1 MPALCGCGFSPS
13 FIAVVFVGD
22 SLLAC
27 SSIMKDFLKKA
38 RERVWLGGDSE
49 RDQSTG
55 LVVFGTLEIAMGV
68 LAFAFAMFL
77 LVLVS
82 ATGLGGMKASHYWI
96 AMGLLFYM
104 TGWFCVMGMGSIKAL
119 RWARTLM
126 LVGSWVTIFFGT
138 LVLALVLYLLPWVY
152 NLLADSGILSPQ
164 TALLALYAGLSLL
177 IVLQL
182 VFPLA
187 AILFYS
193 LKGVQATCERRNPDP
208 CWTDRCPLPL
218 MAMGF
223 VSGLGVST
231 VLLGATTNYV
241 VFMFGQTWTGFAGF
255 AVMAAIASACGY
267 VGWGAFTRKMQAWWA
282 AYAIILLAS
291 SSMMLTFAELEM
303 DQLYERMGYS
313 PDQVA
318 SLQQFPF
325 VSPAVLTFVTCL
337 WGIMACT
344 YLVWVRDCF
353 LPEKNV
359 VVKSYQQRKA
369 EEAAARPAEVSPE
382 AKRPRMR
389 LED

>member
-1 MPALCGCGFSPS
+1 
-13 FIAVVFVGD
+13 
-22 SLLAC
+22 
-27 SSIMKDFLKKA
+27 MKDFFKKA
-38 RERVWLGGDSE
+38 RERVWLEGDPE

-96 AMGLLFYM
+96 AMGLLFYI
-104 TGWFCVMGMGSIKAL
+104 TGWLCVMGVGSIKAL

-138 LVLALVLYLLPWVY
+138 VVLALVLYLLPWVY

-164 TALLALYAGLSLL
+164 TALLALYAALSLL

-187 AILFYS
+187 AILFYN

-218 MAMGF
+218 LAMGF
-223 VSGLGVST
+223 VSAFGVST
-231 VLLGATTNYV
+231 VLLGATTNYAVFVFGRTLTGVPGFCV
-241 VFMFGQTWTGFAGF
+241 VAL
-255 AVMAAIASACGY
+255 IASACGC
-267 VGWGAFTRKMQAWWA
+267 VGWGAFTKKMQAWWA
-282 AYAIILLAS
+282 AYAIILLTS
-291 SSMMLTFAELEM
+291 SSMMLTFAELDM
-303 DQLYERMGYS
+303 DRLYERMGYS
-313 PDQVA
+313 QDQIA
-318 SLQQFPF
+318 SLQQLQF
-325 VSPAVLTFVTCL
+325 VSPAILTFVTCI

-359 VVKSYQQRKA
+359 AVKSYQQRKA
-369 EEAAARPAEVSPE
+369 EEAAARPPEVSPE
-382 AKRPRMR
+382 PTRPRMR
-389 LED
+389 LDD

>member
-1 MPALCGCGFSPS
+1 
-13 FIAVVFVGD
+13 
-22 SLLAC
+22 
-27 SSIMKDFLKKA
+27 MKDFFKKA
-38 RERVWLGGDSE
+38 RERVWLEGDPE

-55 LVVFGTLEIAMGV
+55 LAVFGTLEIIMGI

-104 TGWFCVMGMGSIKAL
+104 TGWFCVMGMGSIKTL
-119 RWARTLM
+119 RWTRTLM

-138 LVLALVLYLLPWVY
+138 LVLALVLHLLPWVY
-152 NLLADSGILSPQ
+152 SLLADSGLLSPQ
-164 TALLALYAGLSLL
+164 RALAALYVGLSVL
-177 IVLQL
+177 IALQL

-208 CWTDRCPLPL
+208 CWTDCYPLPL

-231 VLLGATTNYV
+231 LLLGATTNYV
-241 VFMFGQTWTGFAGF
+241 VFVFGRIWTGFPGF
-255 AVMAAIASACGY
+255 VVVAAIAAACGY
-267 VGWGAFTRKMQAWWA
+267 VGWGAFTRKKHAWWA
-282 AYAIILLAS
+282 AYVIILLTS
-291 SSMMLTFAELEM
+291 SSMMLTVAELDM
-303 DQLYERMGYS
+303 DLLYERMGYS
-313 PDQVA
+313 VDQVA
-318 SLQQFPF
+318 SLQQLQVF
-325 VSPAVLTFVTCL
+325 SPAVLTFVACL

-353 LPEKNV
+353 LPEKDV
-359 VVKSYQQRKA
+359 AEVKSYQQRKA
-369 EEAAARPAEVSPE
+369 EEMAASPPE
-382 AKRPRMR
+382 NPPESRRPRMR
-389 LED
+389 LDE